1 MTEFTLTRDY
11 IALDALL
18 KLLSI
23 ASSGG
28 EAKVMVLEGQ
38 VQVNGDVEL
47 RRGRKLRAGDCVDAG
62 GETVRI
68 LAPA

>member
-28 EAKVMVLEGQ
+28 EAKVMVLEWK

-47 RRGRKLRAGDCVDAG
+47 RRGRKLRAGDCVAAG

-68 LAPA
+68 LAAA